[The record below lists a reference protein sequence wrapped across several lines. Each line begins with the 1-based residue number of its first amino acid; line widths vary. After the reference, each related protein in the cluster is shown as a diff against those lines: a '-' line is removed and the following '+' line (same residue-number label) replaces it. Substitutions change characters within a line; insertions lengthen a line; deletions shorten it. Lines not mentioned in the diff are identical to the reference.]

1 MDGETGRVRSWLS
14 GNLKLVAV
22 SAITAIG
29 ASAAVAIATVPDN
42 SGVIHTCYE
51 VVHPPAGGAFPTN
64 APGNW
69 RVIDPDAPA
78 GVGAGTSCDPAG
90 ELPLNFSQQGPAG
103 PPGAA
108 GAQGAAGGEGRQS
121 GEGCSAAVGHFK
133 LNASLQSD
141 ACVLKQIK
149 IGAKSSGGGGP
160 NGPSTQFELTRF
172 MDGLS
177 PKLLNAA
184 TQGTVF
190 QSAKIQVYAPG
201 TTNVVKTFSLSNA
214 AISSVQIGQGQNKP
228 TEIVTLIAVP
238 KKGV

>member
-1 MDGETGRVRSWLS
+1 MDGERRRVRGWLS
-14 GNLKLVAV
+14 SNVKLVAV

-42 SGVIHTCYE
+42 NGVIHTCYE
-51 VVHPPAGGAFPTN
+51 VVHPPAGGTFPKN

-78 GVGAGTSCDPAG
+78 GVGAGSDCDPAG
-90 ELPLNFSQQGPAG
+90 ELPLNFNQAGPAG
-103 PPGAA
+103 SPGASGAPGPA
-108 GAQGAAGGEGRQS
+108 GGPAAG

-141 ACVLKQIK
+141 VCVLKQIK
-149 IGAKSSGGGGP
+149 IGAKSAAGGGP
-160 NGPSTQFELTRF
+160 NGPSTQFEMERF
-172 MDGLS
+172 MDGVS
-177 PKLLNAA
+177 PKLQKAA
-184 TQGTVF
+184 VQGTIF

-201 TTNVVKTFSLSNA
+201 TTNVVKTFSLANA
-214 AISSVQIGQGQNKP
+214 AISSLQIGQGQKKP
-228 TEIVTLIAVP
+228 TEIVTLVAVP